1 MTMALIGVGANIPG
15 ADGRSPLETCRQAVA
30 RLDLL
35 PGLRVAALSRWF
47 LTAPVP
53 PSGQPDYVNA
63 VAALR
68 FEPGQAIDPAELL
81 ARLMEIE
88 AAFGRQRGEPN
99 APRTLDLDIVAIGG
113 LVRHEAD
120 PIVPHPRAHERAF
133 VLAPLV
139 DIAPDWVHP
148 VLGRTAAALLAAL
161 PPQEIRRRPRMS
173 ESLSVPRSDPPQGE
187 IPVRPGAA

>member
-1 MTMALIGVGANIPG
+1 MHQFCEYRNGDDGISMTMTLIGVGANIPG
-15 ADGRSPLETCRQAVA
+15 ADGSSPLETCRQAVA

-35 PGLRVAALSRWF
+35 PGLRVAAVSRWF

-63 VAALR
+63 VVALR
-68 FEPGQAIDPAELL
+68 VEPGQAIDPAELL
-81 ARLMEIE
+81 ARLMQIE
-88 AAFGRQRGEPN
+88 AAFGRQRTRPN

-113 LVRHEAD
+113 LVRDAPD

-139 DIAPDWVHP
+139 DVAPGWVHP
-148 VLGRTAAALLAAL
+148 VLGRTAADLLAAL
-161 PPQEIRRRPRMS
+161 PPQEIRT
-173 ESLSVPRSDPPQGE
+173 L
-187 IPVRPGAA
+187 

>member
-1 MTMALIGVGANIPG
+1 MDEFCEYRNGADGFPMTMALIGVGANIPG
-15 ADGRSPLETCRQAVA
+15 TDGSPPLDTCRQAVA
-30 RLDLL
+30 RLDTL

-53 PSGQPDYVNA
+53 RSGQPDYVNA

-68 FEPGQAIDPAELL
+68 VEPGLAIDPAELL
-81 ARLMEIE
+81 ARLMQIE

-113 LVRHEAD
+113 LVRQEAD

-139 DIAPDWVHP
+139 DVAPGWVHP
-148 VLGRTAAALLAAL
+148 LLGRTAAALLAAL
-161 PPQEIRRRPRMS
+161 PPQAIRT
-173 ESLSVPRSDPPQGE
+173 L
-187 IPVRPGAA
+187 